1 MENHLRTRD
10 HDFIAFASHLLDQDR
25 DLHFAAR
32 IDLKRPRSFR
42 VVDLERN
49 VAARFANKALAN
61 ITRSHKFSF
70 APGKRRIVY
79 QNLHANRRRIDIHK
93 LKRRP
98 FFAICQGVA
107 DINFL
112 ETGQSNDVA
121 GGRVFYFHL
130 LQSRV
135 GKERRDC
142 SPLMAAIAVDAD
154 DRVANYYAT
163 TDDAPERNSSEV
175 ITVIQIRDEH
185 LKEWLARNFWRR
197 HMLHDRLKER
207 RHVFVV
213 FVQFAHGKTV
223 LRARVDDWKIELL
236 VGRFQFDEEIE
247 NLVQDFVRARVFSV
261 DLVDDNNRLQFVL
274 QRLAQDKTR
283 LRLWPIVRIDNEQ
296 HAVHHFHDS
305 FDFAAEIGVTG
316 RIDDVDPIAVP
327 FESCVLCADRDP
339 FFTLEIHRIHHALFN
354 LLIGAKRARLAQQL
368 IDQRCLAVIDV
379 RYNGNITNL
388 IHSIEGTLSRAGGR
402 RILRRKP
409 VESTPGAA
417 RSFP

>member
-1 MENHLRTRD
+1 MSCR
-10 HDFIAFASHLLDQDR
+10 
-25 DLHFAAR
+25 
-32 IDLKRPRSFR
+32 
-42 VVDLERN
+42 
-49 VAARFANKALAN
+49 
-61 ITRSHKFSF
+61 HKFSF

-98 FFAICQGVA
+98 FFAICQGFA

-112 ETGQSNDVA
+112 ETGQANDVA

-207 RHVFVV
+207 RHVLVV

-223 LRARVDDWKIELL
+223 LRAGVNDWEIELL
-236 VGRFQFDEEIE
+236 VGCFKFDEEIE
-247 NLVQDFVRARVFSV
+247 NLVQDFMRTRVFSV

-274 QRLAQDKTR
+274 QRLAQNKTR
-283 LRLWPIVRIDNEQ
+283 LRLWPIVRIDNKQ
-296 HAVHHFHDS
+296 HAIHHFHDS
-305 FDFAAEIGVTG
+305 LDFAPKIRVAGGIN
-316 RIDDVDPIAVP
+316 DVDPIAVP
-327 FESCVLCADRDP
+327 LESCVLRANRDP
-339 FFTLEIHRIHHALFN
+339 FFALEIHRIHHALFN

-379 RYNGNITNL
+379 RYDGDITNF
-388 IHSIEGTLSRAGGR
+388 IHSIEGDSLPSGRVANLTKEASRVNPMLAR
-402 RILRRKP
+402 P
-409 VESTPGAA
+409 FPGYRAVL
-417 RSFP
+417 